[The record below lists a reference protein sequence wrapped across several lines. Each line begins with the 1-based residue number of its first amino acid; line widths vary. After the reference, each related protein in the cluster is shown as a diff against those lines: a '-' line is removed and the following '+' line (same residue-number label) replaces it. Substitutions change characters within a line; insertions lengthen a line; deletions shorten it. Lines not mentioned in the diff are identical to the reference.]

1 MSRPGQG
8 RRVVP
13 PGWDV
18 IIDPEDELRHRVF
31 NVTDEQLHA
40 FVRAVVTHGVE
51 DFRVV
56 RRPNPG
62 DYDGGA
68 LSGPRGEGGGGR
80 EAGAGADA
88 RSAGPPAIDV
98 PQRVVAEH
106 RARLGA
112 VRRRE
117 LLDPRLDLPALGRVA
132 LPAAA

>member
-56 RRPNPG
+56 RRPDGFGRDPFADEPAGMPWPDVG
-62 DYDGGA
+62 DDYI
-68 LSGPRGEGGGGR
+68 P
-80 EAGAGADA
+80 
-88 RSAGPPAIDV
+88 V
-98 PQRVVAEH
+98 
-106 RARLGA
+106 
-112 VRRRE
+112 
-117 LLDPRLDLPALGRVA
+117 
-132 LPAAA
+132 